1 MQAPATVLKKGSTM
15 ASSQP
20 LSVLMF
26 MTGRNCAPYV
36 REAVQS
42 VARQTHPNVHA
53 LFIDDCS
60 DDDTADAAQAALSEL
75 LPGRFELVRN
85 PERLG
90 KACNAS
96 THLRR
101 AAREHDIVAVL
112 DADDFLLDVTV
123 LAQLAHAYR
132 QGHDVVWTNYLT
144 DHGRFGGN
152 GPLDRNKSP
161 RAQRWLTSHL
171 FSFRASLLE
180 TVPEDYF
187 QYPDG
192 QWLDAACD
200 LAIAYPILDQTRRY
214 HYIPVHAYRYT
225 ESNPQSHHNQAAERQ
240 TLSSPKQRACAQIVL
255 SKAPLPRLDL
265 TESPTTSAA
274 PRPVATPTV
283 TAASPWETACAV
295 HLAQQVPSLL
305 QTVPAAELNTLD
317 AMQLLAWQQ
326 HLREV
331 SGRQVLC
338 IGTGAHLEALS
349 CLASQQDAVVTRL
362 RASGTDSPL
371 APVQDDVAAPW
382 AEYILADEPAY
393 LPELAA
399 LPEGPAFDTVIVS
412 ANAWGGK
419 RLPLVGL
426 AAIAPLMHPT
436 HFDLWML
443 GLSPDELSAAQAL
456 ISEAMPDVDVACFAS
471 RSPCLHIRAR
481 LGAQSGESEAAA

>member
-1 MQAPATVLKKGSTM
+1 M
-15 ASSQP
+15 ASSQT

-36 REAVQS
+36 AEAIQS
-42 VARQTHPNVHA
+42 VARQTHRDVHA
-53 LFIDDCS
+53 LFVDDCS
-60 DDDTADAAQAALSEL
+60 DDDTFAAAEAALNQHLS
-75 LPGRFELVRN
+75 GRFTLVRN
-85 PERLG
+85 PERMG
-90 KACNAS
+90 KAYNAS
-96 THLRR
+96 VHLRE
-101 AAREHDIVAVL
+101 AARSHDVVAVL

-214 HYIPVHAYRYT
+214 HFIPVHAYRYT
-225 ESNPQSHHNQAAERQ
+225 ESNPQSHHNQAEERQ

-255 SKAPLPRLDL
+255 SKAPLPRRDL
-265 TESPTTSAA
+265 AEAPAPTARPTNSA
-274 PRPVATPTV
+274 PM

-305 QTVPAAELNTLD
+305 QAVPAHELHGLD
-317 AMQLLAWQQ
+317 AVQLLAWQQ
-326 HLREV
+326 HLSLV
-331 SGRQVLC
+331 ASRQVLC
-338 IGTGAHLEALS
+338 IGTGATLEALA
-349 CLASQQDAVVTRL
+349 CLAAQHGATVTRL
-362 RASGTDSPL
+362 RPTDSA
-371 APVQDDVAAPW
+371 APMVAVQDDIVAPW
-382 AEYILADEPAY
+382 AEYILQDAPAY

-399 LPEGPAFDTVIVS
+399 LPEGPAFDTVVL
-412 ANAWGGK
+412 AADAWGGR

-443 GLSPDELSAAQAL
+443 GLPPEELHQAQSL
-456 ISEAMPDVDVACFAS
+456 IAQTMPEVQTTLTAS
-471 RSPCLHIRAR
+471 RLPTLHIQAR
-481 LGAQSGESEAAA
+481 LGAQTGTTEAAA

>member
-1 MQAPATVLKKGSTM
+1 M

-36 REAVQS
+36 REAIAS
-42 VARQTHPNVHA
+42 VARQTHPNVHV
-53 LFIDDCS
+53 LFIDDRS
-60 DDDTADAAQAALSEL
+60 DDDTADAAQAALSDL
-75 LPGRFELVRN
+75 VPGRFELVRN

-132 QGHDVVWTNYLT
+132 QGNDVVWTNYLT

-187 QYPDG
+187 QHPDG

-225 ESNPQSHHNQAAERQ
+225 ESNPQSHHNQAEERQ

-265 TESPTTSAA
+265 AEAST
-274 PRPVATPTV
+274 PVARPAPPAPV
-283 TAASPWETACAV
+283 AAASPWETACAV

-305 QTVPAAELNTLD
+305 QTVPATELNALD
-317 AMQLLAWQQ
+317 AVQLLAWQQ
-326 HLREV
+326 HLGLIP
-331 SGRQVLC
+331 GRQVLC
-338 IGTGAHLEALS
+338 VGTGPALEALA
-349 CLASQQDAVVTRL
+349 CLATQQGACVTRL
-362 RASGTDSPL
+362 RASDSATPL
-371 APVQDDVAAPW
+371 APVQDDIAAPW
-382 AEYILADEPAY
+382 AEYILEDAPAY

-399 LPEGPAFDTVIVS
+399 LPEGPAFDTVVV
-412 ANAWGGK
+412 AADAWGGK

-443 GLSPDELSAAQAL
+443 GLPADELRQAQDL
-456 ISEAMPDVDVACFAS
+456 IGQAMPDVTIGCTAS
-471 RSPCLHIRAR
+471 RLPSLHIQAR
-481 LGAQSGESEAAA
+481 LSAQADATEAAA

>member
-1 MQAPATVLKKGSTM
+1 M

-20 LSVLMF
+20 ISVLMF

-36 REAVQS
+36 ADAIQS
-42 VARQTHPNVHA
+42 VARQTHPNVHV
-53 LFIDDCS
+53 LFVDDCS
-60 DDDTADAAQAALSEL
+60 DDGTHAVAEAALNQL
-75 LPGRFELVRN
+75 MPGRFTLVRN
-85 PERLG
+85 PERMG
-90 KACNAS
+90 KAYNAS
-96 THLRR
+96 THLRE
-101 AAREHDIVAVL
+101 AARVHDVVAVL
-112 DADDFLLDVTV
+112 DADDSLLDVTV

-132 QGHDVVWTNYLT
+132 QGNDVVWTNYLT

-171 FSFRASLLE
+171 FSFRASLLD

-225 ESNPQSHHNQAAERQ
+225 ESNPQSHHNQAEERQ
-240 TLSSPKQRACAQIVL
+240 SLSSPKQRACAQIVM
-255 SKAPLPRLDL
+255 SKAPLPRRDIEQ
-265 TESPTTSAA
+265 TPATPRAASTSA
-274 PRPVATPTV
+274 PMTS
-283 TAASPWETACAV
+283 ASPWEIACAV

-305 QTVPAAELNTLD
+305 QTVPATELNTLD

-326 HLREV
+326 HLGQV
-331 SGRQVLC
+331 PGRQVLC
-338 IGTGAHLEALS
+338 IGSGAALEALA
-349 CLASQQDAVVTRL
+349 CLATQLGAVVTRL
-362 RASGTDSPL
+362 RPEGSTPPL
-371 APVQDDVAAPW
+371 AAVQDDVAAPW
-382 AEYILADEPAY
+382 AEYILQDEPAY

-399 LPEGPAFDTVIVS
+399 LPEGPAFDTVVV
-412 ANAWGGK
+412 AADAWGGK

-426 AAIAPLMHPT
+426 AAIAPLIHPT

-443 GLSPDELSAAQAL
+443 GLAADELRQARDV
-456 ISEAMPDVDVACFAS
+456 IGQAMPDVQACATAS
-471 RSPCLHIRAR
+471 RLPALHIQAR
-481 LGAQSGESEAAA
+481 LNAEAGATEAAA

>member
-1 MQAPATVLKKGSTM
+1 M

-36 REAVQS
+36 REAIQS
-42 VARQTHPNVHA
+42 VARQTHPNVHV

-85 PERLG
+85 PERVG

-180 TVPEDYF
+180 TVPEEYF
-187 QYPDG
+187 QHPDG
-192 QWLDAACD
+192 NWLDAACD

-214 HYIPVHAYRYT
+214 QYIPVHAYRYT

-255 SKAPLPRLDL
+255 SKAPLPRRDV
-265 TESPTTSAA
+265 EDGATSA
-274 PRPVATPTV
+274 PRPAA
-283 TAASPWETACAV
+283 TAAHVAGGSPWETACAV
-295 HLAQQVPSLL
+295 HLTQTVPSLL
-305 QTVPAAELNTLD
+305 QSVPAQELNTVD
-317 AMQLLAWQQ
+317 ALQLLAWQQ
-326 HLREV
+326 HLGRIP
-331 SGRQVLC
+331 GRQVLC
-338 IGTGAHLEALS
+338 IGSGAELEALA
-349 CLASQQDAVVTRL
+349 CLATQQGATVTRL
-362 RASGTDSPL
+362 RPADSAEPL
-371 APVQDDVAAPW
+371 APVQDDVPAPW
-382 AEYILADEPAY
+382 AEYILDDAPAY
-393 LPELAA
+393 LPELSA
-399 LPEGPAFDTVIVS
+399 LPEGPAFDTVVVAAS
-412 ANAWGGK
+412 AWGGR

-443 GLSPDELSAAQAL
+443 GLNGDEMRQAQQL
-456 ISEAMPDVDVACFAS
+456 ITEAMPELQTHVGAS
-471 RSPCLHIRAR
+471 RHPALHIQAR
-481 LGAQSGESEAAA
+481 LSEDDSAKEAAA

>member
-1 MQAPATVLKKGSTM
+1 M

-36 REAVQS
+36 AEAIQS
-42 VARQTHPNVHA
+42 VARQTHPDVHV
-53 LFIDDCS
+53 LFVDDCS
-60 DDDTADAAQAALSEL
+60 DDDTAGVAQAALTQHLS
-75 LPGRFELVRN
+75 GRFQLVRN
-85 PERLG
+85 PQRMG

-96 THLRR
+96 THLRE
-101 AAREHDIVAVL
+101 AARSHDVVAVL

-132 QGHDVVWTNYLT
+132 QGNDVVWTNYLT

-225 ESNPQSHHNQAAERQ
+225 ESNPQSHHNHAEERQ

-265 TESPTTSAA
+265 AESPAPAVRTSTAA
-274 PRPVATPTV
+274 PTA
-283 TAASPWETACAV
+283 AASPWEAACAV

-305 QTVPAAELNTLD
+305 QTVPATELHTLD
-317 AMQLLAWQQ
+317 AVQLLAWQQ
-326 HLREV
+326 HLNQV
-331 SGRQVLC
+331 PGRQVLC
-338 IGTGAHLEALS
+338 IGTGATLDALA
-349 CLASQQDAVVTRL
+349 CLANQHGACVTWL
-362 RASGTDSPL
+362 RPTDSTAPV
-371 APVQDDVAAPW
+371 APVQDDVTAPW
-382 AEYILADEPAY
+382 AEYILDDEPAY
-393 LPELAA
+393 LPELTA
-399 LPEGPAFDTVIVS
+399 LPEGPAFDTVVV
-412 ANAWGGK
+412 AADAWGGK

-443 GLSPDELSAAQAL
+443 GLPADELRQAQAL
-456 ISEAMPDVDVACFAS
+456 IGQAMPDVTLDCTTS
-471 RSPCLHIRAR
+471 RLPALHIQAR
-481 LGAQSGESEAAA
+481 LSAQTDATEAAA

>member
-1 MQAPATVLKKGSTM
+1 M

-20 LSVLMF
+20 ISVLMF

-36 REAVQS
+36 ADAIQS
-42 VARQTHPNVHA
+42 VARQSHRDVHA
-53 LFIDDCS
+53 LFVDDCS
-60 DDDTADAAQAALSEL
+60 DDDTFAAAEAALNQHLS
-75 LPGRFELVRN
+75 GRFTLVRN
-85 PERLG
+85 PERMG
-90 KACNAS
+90 KAYNAS
-96 THLRR
+96 VHLRE
-101 AAREHDIVAVL
+101 AARGHDVVAVL
-112 DADDFLLDVTV
+112 DADDSLLDVTV

-132 QGHDVVWTNYLT
+132 QGNDVVWTNYLT

-180 TVPEDYF
+180 TVPQEYF

-225 ESNPQSHHNQAAERQ
+225 ESNPQSHHNQAEERQ
-240 TLSSPKQRACAQIVL
+240 TLSSPKQRACAQIVM
-255 SKAPLPRLDL
+255 SKAPLPRLDV
-265 TESPTTSAA
+265 EPAVTSA
-274 PRPVATPTV
+274 PRTPASHATV
-283 TAASPWETACAV
+283 GAGSPWETACAV

-305 QTVPAAELNTLD
+305 QTVPAAELNSLD
-317 AMQLLAWQQ
+317 AVQLLAWQQ
-326 HLREV
+326 HLGQA

-338 IGTGAHLEALS
+338 IGSGAELEALS
-349 CLASQQDAVVTRL
+349 CLATQQGATVTRL
-362 RASGTDSPL
+362 RAEDSAPPL

-382 AEYILADEPAY
+382 AEYVLDDAPAY
-393 LPELAA
+393 LPELAS
-399 LPEGPAFDTVIVS
+399 LPEGPAFDTVVIA
-412 ANAWGGK
+412 ANAWGGR

-443 GLSPDELSAAQAL
+443 GLPAEELRQAQA
-456 ISEAMPDVDVACFAS
+456 
-471 RSPCLHIRAR
+471 H
-481 LGAQSGESEAAA
+481 QY

>member
-1 MQAPATVLKKGSTM
+1 MAT
-15 ASSQP
+15 SQSI
-20 LSVLMF
+20 SVLMF

-36 REAVQS
+36 ADAIQS
-42 VARQTHPNVHA
+42 VARQTHTNVHV

-60 DDDTADAAQAALSEL
+60 DDDTHGAAQEALNQL
-75 LPGRFELVRN
+75 LPGRFQLIRN
-85 PERLG
+85 AERLG

-96 THLRR
+96 THLRE
-101 AAREHDIVAVL
+101 AARAHDVVAVL

-144 DHGRFGGN
+144 DQGRFGGN

-161 RAQRWLTSHL
+161 RQQRWLTSHL

-240 TLSSPKQRACAQIVL
+240 TLSSPKQRACAQIVM
-255 SKAPLPRLDL
+255 SKAPLPRRDVQ
-265 TESPTTSAA
+265 EAAAA
-274 PRPVATPTV
+274 PAVRAPSVHAPV
-283 TAASPWETACAV
+283 ASPWETACAV
-295 HLAQQVPSLL
+295 YLAQQVPALL
-305 QTVPAAELNTLD
+305 STLPAAQLPELD
-317 AMQLLAWQQ
+317 AVQLLAWQQ
-326 HLREV
+326 HLGQV
-331 SGRQVLC
+331 QGRQILC
-338 IGTGAHLEALS
+338 IGSGMAMEAMA
-349 CLASQQDAVVTRL
+349 CLAAQHGATVTRL
-362 RASGTDSPL
+362 RGPDSAEPL
-371 APVQDDVAAPW
+371 VPVQDDVVAPW
-382 AEYILADEPAY
+382 AEYILTEDPAY
-393 LPELAA
+393 LPELSR
-399 LPEGPAFDTVIVS
+399 LPEGPAFDTVLM
-412 ANAWGGK
+412 AADAWGGR
-419 RLPLVGL
+419 RLPLVAL

-443 GLSPDELSAAQAL
+443 SLSAEELRQAQAL
-456 ISEAMPDVDVACFAS
+456 IGEAMPDLQVTAQPLRLPV
-471 RSPCLHIRAR
+471 LHIQAR
-481 LGAQSGESEAAA
+481 LDALADTTEAAA